1 MTPGEVQLTP
11 SATNPLS
18 RATLC
23 LLFLT
28 ISAALLAP
36 VWTVRYVPLVDYPN
50 HLAGAFVLAH
60 LKDPAFQFSRFYASD
75 WNTYP
80 YLAMDVILVGLQR
93 FLAIDLA
100 GRALLSLCL
109 LAVPAAAWFFIRQAN
124 PGQESL
130 ALWSLLV
137 SNNLYFFLFGLLNLQ
152 LSLALCLVVLGFW
165 LKFAKRPSMSLWC
178 LLLILTTILYFTHLL
193 GFAMAGLVMTSYAV
207 FSRFPFRQ
215 LLRSWFLFLP
225 GAFLYLHSRPHVV
238 SASTLQFQGFTGK
251 AEGPLLLMAGYSPAL
266 DFFTLLAIGGAFAL
280 ARFAC
285 PEFKWNHRWLGV
297 AACIF
302 ALYWVFPSSYGA
314 AMKADIRLL
323 PFLFVLALASASV
336 GRRARL
342 IGMIAVFLFAVR
354 AGEVE
359 RHFIAVQPHLEQLS
373 ESFSAIPR
381 GARVLPVID
390 WWQARTAVEGEF
402 WAYGVIRRGWFSPC
416 LFHDPGVHPFRIDLQ
431 TYTPCSPNWIRL
443 ESWEWDRIRNDFD
456 YAWVYGAMQATAPLS
471 QVGKLIDQQDDLRI
485 FQLCPQGCG
494 GKAQDSRTP
503 P

>member
-1 MTPGEVQLTP
+1 MTGYEVQHSRESTK
-11 SATNPLS
+11 PLS
-18 RATLC
+18 WAGPC
-23 LLFLT
+23 SLLLA
-28 ISAALLAP
+28 IAGVLLAP

-60 LKDPAFQFSRFYASD
+60 LKDPAFQFSHFYASD

-100 GRALLSLCL
+100 GRVLLSLCL
-109 LAVPAAAWFFIRQAN
+109 LAVPAAAWFFIRQAD

-165 LKFAKRPSMSLWC
+165 LKFVKQPRVFLWC
-178 LLLILTTILYFTHLL
+178 LLLVLTTTLYFTHLL
-193 GFAMAGLVMTSYAV
+193 GFGMAGLVMTSYAV
-207 FSRFPFRQ
+207 FARLPFRQ
-215 LLRSWFLFLP
+215 VLRTWLLFLP
-225 GAFLYLHSRPHVV
+225 GAFLYLHSRPQVA

-251 AEGPLLLMAGYSPAL
+251 GEGLLLLMAGYSPAL
-266 DFFTLLAIGGAFAL
+266 DFFTLLAIGGAFAF
-280 ARFAC
+280 ARLAC
-285 PEFKWNHRWLGV
+285 PEFKWNYRWLGV

-336 GRRARL
+336 GRRVRL
-342 IGMIAVFLFAVR
+342 IGMIALFLFALR

-359 RHFIAVQPHLEQLS
+359 RHFISVQPRLEQLS
-373 ESFSAIPR
+373 ASFSAIPR
-381 GARVLPVID
+381 DARVLPVID
-390 WWQARTAVEGEF
+390 WWQASTAVEGEF

-416 LFHDPGVHPFRIDLQ
+416 LFHDPGVHPFRIKLE

-443 ESWEWDRIRNDFD
+443 ESWDWGRIRNDFD
-456 YAWVYGAMQATAPLS
+456 YAWVYGAPQASDPLS
-471 QVGKLIDQQDDLRI
+471 KIGTPIARQGELRI
-485 FQLCPQGCG
+485 F
-494 GKAQDSRTP
+494 
-503 P
+503 

>member
-1 MTPGEVQLTP
+1 MTQHMAQHSLE
-11 SATNPLS
+11 SAKPLS
-18 RATLC
+18 RAALC
-23 LLFLT
+23 SLLLA
-28 ISAALLAP
+28 IAGALLAP

-60 LKDPAFQFSRFYASD
+60 LRDPAYQFSRFYASD

-80 YLAMDVILVGLQR
+80 YLAMEVILVGLQR

-100 GRALLSLCL
+100 GRALLSLCV

-165 LKFAKRPSMSLWC
+165 LKFIERPYVSLWC
-178 LLLILTTILYFTHLL
+178 LLLILTTALYFTHLL
-193 GFAMAGLVMTSYAV
+193 GFGMAGLVMTSYAV
-207 FSRFPFRQ
+207 FARLPFRQ
-215 LLRSWFLFLP
+215 VLRSWVLFVP
-225 GAFLYLHSRPHVV
+225 GAFFYLHSRVHAA
-238 SASTLQFQGFTGK
+238 SAQALHFQGFTGK
-251 AEGPLLLMAGYSPAL
+251 AEGLLLLMAGYSPAL

-280 ARFAC
+280 ARLAC
-285 PEFKWNHRWLGV
+285 PEFKWNYRWLGV
-297 AACIF
+297 AACVF

-323 PFLFVLALASASV
+323 PFLFVLALASV
-336 GRRARL
+336 NLGRRAQL
-342 IGMIAVFLFAVR
+342 IGMIAVVLFALR

-359 RHFIAVQPHLEQLS
+359 RHFISVQPRLEQLS

-390 WWQARTAVEGEF
+390 WWQASTAVEGEF

-416 LFHDPGVHPFRIDLQ
+416 LFHDPGVHPFRIELQ
-431 TYTPCSPNWIRL
+431 TYTPCSPNWVPL
-443 ESWEWDRIRNDFD
+443 ESWDWGRIRNDFD
-456 YAWVYGAMQATAPLS
+456 YAWVYGAPQALAPLS
-471 QVGKLIDQQDDLRI
+471 NFGRLAAQRGDLRI
-485 FQLCPQGCG
+485 FQLRPG
-494 GKAQDSRTP
+494 GLRR
-503 P
+503 